1 MKSIK
6 MELQFSHNVPL
17 INHIISQL
25 IEACELITSWNEK
38 VKSSDDYLTSPEG
51 MQKMAASC
59 MLIESIGEGVKKI
72 DRLAPGFLYDRFPN
86 TQWKEI
92 MGLRDHI
99 AHGYFNLDSDIIF
112 DVVKTEIPSLQSTLS
127 DMKNLLQ
134 IG

>member
-1 MKSIK
+1 
-6 MELQFSHNVPL
+6 MESQYSHNAPL
-17 INHIISQL
+17 IGHILSQM
-25 IEACELITSWNEK
+25 IEACGLISLWNEEIH
-38 VKSSDDYLTSPEG
+38 SSDDYLTSPNE

-72 DRLAPGFLYDRFPN
+72 DRLTQGLLYDKFPN
-86 TQWKEI
+86 TPWKLI

-112 DVVKTEIPSLQSTLS
+112 DVVKNEIPHLQSTLS
-127 DMKNLLQ
+127 DLKDLLE